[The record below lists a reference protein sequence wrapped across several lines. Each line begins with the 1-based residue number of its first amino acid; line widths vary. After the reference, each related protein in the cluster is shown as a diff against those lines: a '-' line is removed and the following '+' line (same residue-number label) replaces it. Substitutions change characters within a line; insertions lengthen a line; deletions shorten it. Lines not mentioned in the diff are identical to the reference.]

1 MVVALL
7 AACSPGLDRGDTV
20 EAIVDDVL
28 VPGFSAAAAA
38 TAGLAGASASLCA
51 APGQSALDTAR
62 RAWSEAVVAWNAT
75 EVAWEGPVK
84 MDRIESLVH
93 YPAVDVEEIEALLDG
108 QAEGEQLDAAD
119 LASIVRGLGT
129 AEYLLFASDDPA
141 AVTAP
146 GRCELLMAVTDGA
159 AAGAG
164 AAELA
169 WTDGWNGG
177 APYADTL
184 AGRAEPAMDAN
195 DALAELVAGIDAIL
209 SNVTV
214 QGLGLALGR
223 TREEPLPEALH
234 EGAAGAAGDVLAARL
249 AGIAAVYDPP
259 GETPGLGDLVAE
271 RSDEVDAKVRADLA
285 AAQEALDSLGS
296 PLTPALAAS
305 PDQAAALYDA
315 LVELRR
321 TFEADVASLLDI
333 TVGFSDTDG
342 DSG

>member
-1 MVVALL
+1 MVVASL
-7 AACSPGLDRGDTV
+7 AACSPGVDRGDAV
-20 EAIVDDVL
+20 EAMVDDVL

-38 TAGLAGASASLCA
+38 TADLAGASADLCA
-51 APGQSALDTAR
+51 APGQAALETAR
-62 RAWSEAVVAWNAT
+62 QAWSEAVVAWNAT

-84 MDRIESLVH
+84 MDRIDSMVH
-93 YPAVDVEEIEALLDG
+93 YPAVDVEEIDRLLEG
-108 QAEGEQLDAAD
+108 HGEGEQFDAAD
-119 LASIVRGLGT
+119 LASVVRGLGT

-146 GRCELLMAVTDGA
+146 GRCELLTAVTVGA
-159 AAGAG
+159 AEGAG

-184 AGRAEPAMDAN
+184 AGRTEPAMDAN

-209 SNVTV
+209 SNATV

-223 TREEPLPEALH
+223 TREEPLPEALN

-259 GETPGLGDLVAE
+259 GDTLGLGDLVAE
-271 RSDEVDAKVRADLA
+271 RSAEVDAAVRSDLA
-285 AAQEALDSLGS
+285 AAREALDSLGS
-296 PLTPALAAS
+296 PMTPALAES
-305 PDQAAALYDA
+305 PDQAAVLYDA